1 MYLIRVVAMDID
13 LISKALANPTRRQI
27 LEWLKNP
34 QQYLCE
40 EQCGGF
46 SRGICAGNIE
56 KLGNVSQSTMSNHLS
71 VLQQSGLI
79 QAEKY
84 GQWSYF
90 SRNEVLIQ
98 QYIEYLKSSL

>member
-1 MYLIRVVAMDID
+1 MDID
-13 LISKALANPTRRQI
+13 LISKALANPIRRQI
-27 LEWLKNP
+27 LQWLKNP

-56 KLGNVSQSTMSNHLS
+56 KLGKVSQSTMSNHLS

-90 SRNEVLIQ
+90 SRNEALIQ
-98 QYIEYLKSSL
+98 QYIEHLQHSL

>member
-1 MYLIRVVAMDID
+1 MDID
-13 LISKALANPTRRQI
+13 LIFKALANPTRRQI
-27 LEWLKNP
+27 LEWLKAP
-34 QQYLCE
+34 EQFFSE

-46 SRGICAGNIE
+46 KRGICAGNIE

-71 VLQQSGLI
+71 VLQQANLI

-98 QYIEYLKSSL
+98 QYIEYLKNSL

>member
-1 MYLIRVVAMDID
+1 MDVD
-13 LISKALANPTRRQI
+13 LIFKALANPTRRQI
-27 LEWLKNP
+27 LEWLKSP
-34 QQYLCE
+34 EQFLSE

-46 SRGICAGNIE
+46 KRGVCAGNIE

-71 VLQQSGLI
+71 VLQQAGLI

-98 QYIEYLKSSL
+98 QYIYYLQNSL

>member
-1 MYLIRVVAMDID
+1 MMDID
-13 LISKALANPTRRQI
+13 LIFKALANPTRRQI

-34 QQYLCE
+34 EQFLSE
-40 EQCGGF
+40 EQRGGF
-46 SRGICAGNIE
+46 NRGVCAGNIE

-71 VLQQSGLI
+71 VLQQADLI

-90 SRNEVLIQ
+90 SRNEALIQ
-98 QYIEYLKSSL
+98 QYIDYLQNSL